1 MYVIIKVGIVKE
13 FTMEKLFEHILDD
26 DEKIVKVF
34 KPHKTKLFLSSL
46 LLSAVSLIFFVVFA
60 VIAILFPEDKFV
72 SANAVYTL
80 IPIGIFVIILG
91 LIAILIAI
99 YYKNI
104 YYAYSNKRIII
115 RSGIFGVDYKSLDM
129 SMIGAVNV
137 SVSLLDKI
145 LKKNTGSISFG
156 STASPVVSSKTSA
169 YNFTH
174 ITLPYETCKEVKSY
188 IDAYKK
194 EMNKK

>member
-1 MYVIIKVGIVKE
+1 
-13 FTMEKLFEHILDD
+13 MEKLFEHILDD
-26 DEKIVKVF
+26 DEKIIKVF
-34 KPHKTKLFLSSL
+34 KPHKTKLFISSL
-46 LLSAVSLIFFVVFA
+46 LLSAISFLFFVIFA
-60 VIAILFPEDKFV
+60 VVAILFPEEGFD
-72 SANAVYTL
+72 SSNAIYTL
-80 IPIGIFVIILG
+80 IPIGIFVLILG
-91 LIAILIAI
+91 IIAIFIAV

-115 RSGIFGVDYKSLDM
+115 RSGIFGIDYKSLDM

-145 LKKNTGSISFG
+145 LKKNTGNISFG
-156 STASPVVSSKTSA
+156 STASPVVTSKAST

-174 ITLPYETCKEVKSY
+174 IIAPYETCKEVKSY

-194 EMNKK
+194 EINKK

>member
-1 MYVIIKVGIVKE
+1 
-13 FTMEKLFEHILDD
+13 MEKLFEHILDD

-115 RSGIFGVDYKSLDM
+115 RSGVFGIDYKSLDM

-156 STASPVVSSKTSA
+156 STASPVVNSKAST

-174 ITLPYETCKEVKSY
+174 ILAPYETCKEVKSY

>member
-1 MYVIIKVGIVKE
+1 
-13 FTMEKLFEHILDD
+13 MENLFEHILDD

-34 KPHKTKLFLSSL
+34 KPHKAKLFLSSL
-46 LLSAVSLIFFVVFA
+46 ILSTISLLTFLLVGI
-60 VIAILFPEDKFV
+60 IAIVFPEDG
-72 SANAVYTL
+72 YTVNYIYVL
-80 IPIGIFVIILG
+80 IPIGIFVLVLG
-91 LIAILIAI
+91 IIAILTAV
-99 YYKNI
+99 YYKNL

-115 RSGIFGVDYKSLDM
+115 RSGIFGVDYRSLDM

-145 LKKNTGSISFG
+145 LKKNTGSLSFG
-156 STASPVVSSKTSA
+156 STASPVVNSKSSS
-169 YNFTH
+169 YNFSH

>member
-1 MYVIIKVGIVKE
+1 
-13 FTMEKLFEHILDD
+13 MENLFEHILDD
-26 DEKIVKVF
+26 DEKIIKVF
-34 KPHKTKLFLSSL
+34 KPHKSKLFISSM
-46 LLSAVSLIFFVVFA
+46 LLSAASFFFFA
-60 VIAILFPEDKFV
+60 FFAIIAILFPEDNLV
-72 SANAVYTL
+72 SSNAIYIL
-80 IPIGIFVIILG
+80 IPIGIYILILG
-91 LIAILIAI
+91 ITAILIAV

-115 RSGIFGVDYKSLDM
+115 RSGIFGIDYKSLDM
-129 SMIGAVNV
+129 SMIGAINV

-145 LKKNTGSISFG
+145 LKKNTGSLSFG
-156 STASPVVSSKTSA
+156 STASPVVNSKTST

-174 ITLPYETCKEVKSY
+174 ILAPYETCKEVKSY